1 MGSVIAVDYVERTD
15 KTELDNQLLE
25 VVDRMEPPDG
35 AHRSGTGI
43 LSRSTEE
50 WGEIQYETDRI
61 DSFKIEVL
69 AIDSFP
75 ACYFV
80 LLSGVI
86 SNNHL
91 EEVWNP
97 ENQIGLDRA
106 REEVQACWHENLST
120 IPGLLTGNFDNP
132 KSDLSNPTTFLT
144 ASVSFDVH
152 RALTGDEVFM
162 PSDDVIATY
171 SEEFDKDG
179 VFLDL
184 GFSVLGSHSMVN
196 RYRNNITLLGHNDG
210 GYISKSSNY
219 SIIELTDEGRTWPDD
234 LNNWQRD
241 MLRTQKY
248 FLRLIQLD
256 YLHHWFSIKGL
267 EFDEHN
273 KAVRRLSLSNT
284 EVSESIE
291 EYQEEMKDLLES
303 ESQFIDVYSDVDY
316 HASVAEDFLED
327 LDDWMEIPEHNEV
340 GIPNQRL
347 LSRKTNEFIQ
357 EGVFE
362 SRIED
367 TKVHLEAA
375 KADYNGLYERYRTV
389 SGQLNKLL
397 SFQSSNI
404 NRRTNRLIVTLTFIL
419 TILTFVLIVLPIF
432 EGLGGFEILRQSL
445 ENLSWWDLV
454 RIGLR
459 LW

>member
-1 MGSVIAVDYVERTD
+1 
-15 KTELDNQLLE
+15 
-25 VVDRMEPPDG
+25 
-35 AHRSGTGI
+35 
-43 LSRSTEE
+43 
-50 WGEIQYETDRI
+50 
-61 DSFKIEVL
+61 
-69 AIDSFP
+69 
-75 ACYFV
+75 
-80 LLSGVI
+80 
-86 SNNHL
+86 
-91 EEVWNP
+91 
-97 ENQIGLDRA
+97 
-106 REEVQACWHENLST
+106 
-120 IPGLLTGNFDNP
+120 
-132 KSDLSNPTTFLT
+132 
-144 ASVSFDVH
+144 
-152 RALTGDEVFM
+152 
-162 PSDDVIATY
+162 
-171 SEEFDKDG
+171 
-179 VFLDL
+179 
-184 GFSVLGSHSMVN
+184 
-196 RYRNNITLLGHNDG
+196 
-210 GYISKSSNY
+210 
-219 SIIELTDEGRTWPDD
+219 
-234 LNNWQRD
+234 
-241 MLRTQKY
+241 
-248 FLRLIQLD
+248 
-256 YLHHWFSIKGL
+256 
-267 EFDEHN
+267 
-273 KAVRRLSLSNT
+273 
-284 EVSESIE
+284 
-291 EYQEEMKDLLES
+291 MKDLLES